1 MAEKERK
8 KQGDADVDA
17 DVEDTRRGFLNRL
30 WTVLG
35 LIVLAEF
42 VWLTVSFL
50 RPRKP
55 KTSRGDFGGVI
66 PAGPVESFAPATV
79 TAFPRG
85 QFYLARLEGGGFL
98 AISRQCTHLGCTVPW
113 VEEEKRFACPCHGSS
128 FDITGGVVHAPAPRA
143 LDLFPVLIENNFVR
157 VNTGKRI
164 RRSAFEVTQVT
175 YAKST

>member
-1 MAEKERK
+1 MAEEKRK

-17 DVEDTRRGFLNRL
+17 DAEVTRRGFMNRL

-35 LIVLAEF
+35 LVVLAEF
-42 VWLTVSFL
+42 VWLVVSFL

-55 KTSRGDFGGVI
+55 RTVGGDFGGVI
-66 PAGPVESFAPATV
+66 PAGPVAAFAPATV

-85 QFYLARLEGGGFL
+85 QFYLARLEDGGFL

-128 FDITGGVVHAPAPRA
+128 FDITGSVVHAPAPRA

-164 RRSAFEVTQVT
+164 RRSAFDATQVT
-175 YAKST
+175 YAKGA